1 MADLKNMII
10 SSMPHGKDILQ
21 EIDDKRKSGTN
32 YQLEIGK
39 VEAIVGKYH
48 KNSLSLVVNKII
60 EHGKL
65 ARTIRL
71 TSKDGVLPIFEAGQY
86 LNIFT
91 EIEGVRTSRPYSIS
105 SSPLQRAYYEI
116 TIART
121 KTGFVSDFLL
131 DNVKVGDEF
140 VANGP
145 AGSFH
150 HNPIFHSKKSVMI
163 AGGSGITPFM
173 SMSREIF
180 DSRLDREVHLIYGC
194 RNSESVLFKDELEA
208 LAKNYKNFTFSLV
221 LSEPEEGFKGK
232 TGFIDEACITSL
244 VNDIKGSTFY
254 ICGPQIMN
262 DFVVKALLS
271 LDVRKAMIRREMFG
285 SRQDIQNE
293 PGWPSEL
300 SGKETFTITVDGDKK
315 IPALSGES
323 ILTSLERAGVKMN
336 VCCRSGEC
344 SLCRVQLTEGKVFL
358 AKGMLLRYADEK
370 FGYIH
375 SCKAYPITDVSINL

>member
-1 MADLKNMII
+1 MANLKEMII
-10 SSMPHGKDILQ
+10 ASMPHGKDILQ
-21 EIDDKRKSGTN
+21 EINDKRKSGTN

-39 VEAIVGKYH
+39 VEATVGKYH
-48 KNSLSLVVNKII
+48 KNRLSLVVNKII
-60 EHGKL
+60 EHGTL

-71 TSKDGVLPIFEAGQY
+71 TSNDGILPIFEAGQY
-86 LNIFT
+86 LNLFT

-116 TIART
+116 TIAKT
-121 KTGFVSDFLL
+121 KAGFVSDFLL

-140 VANGP
+140 SANGP
-145 AGSFH
+145 AGAFH
-150 HNPIFHSKKSVMI
+150 YNPIFHSKKSVMI

-180 DSRLDREVHLIYGC
+180 DNRLDREVHLIYGC
-194 RNSESVLFKDELEA
+194 RNSKLVMFKEELES

-221 LSEPEEGFKGK
+221 LSDAEDGFSGR
-232 TGFIDEACITSL
+232 TGFIDAACLKAL
-244 VNDIKGSTFY
+244 VKDIKGSTFY

-262 DFVVKALLS
+262 DFVVSALLS

-293 PGWPSEL
+293 PGWPTKL
-300 SGKETFTITVDGDKK
+300 SGKESFTITIDGKKK
-315 IPALSGES
+315 IQALSGES
-323 ILTSLERAGVKMN
+323 ILTSLERAGVRMN

-344 SLCRVQLTEGKVFL
+344 SLCRVQLTSGNVFL
-358 AKGMLLRYADEK
+358 SKGMLLRYADEI

-375 SCKAYPITDVSINL
+375 SCKAYPITDISINL